1 MSFAEKPKT
10 LTRKDLSEAIY
21 KSVPSISRRDAS
33 RLLDAFFVEMIETLA
48 KGEDVKLRGFGV
60 FRLQHKK
67 ERLGRNPKTGKDAV
81 ITSRRVVKF
90 SAGASV
96 KAHVNGETIPDM
108 IEDE

>member
-67 ERLGRNPKTGKDAV
+67 ERLGRNPKTGKDVSMAERKCARW
-81 ITSRRVVKF
+81 RRK
-90 SAGASV
+90 SV
-96 KAHVNGETIPDM
+96 PVRFREKGHKALLVA
-108 IEDE
+108 